1 MTLSFTTS
9 STFTKT
15 HADYLASKVAAD
27 LQQIQAFYDH
37 PSNQRINDYIDELV
51 ILLLNGCLKMVEYG
65 FVKGSSWVLVAR
77 YSARFETI
85 GATDER
91 PGRIPGNANVAGAT
105 WASFLEYNSRWSQIS
120 RSERDDIQA
129 ILPFQRVGGSE
140 PSLGVGGSDLQRT
153 YSRNGVALDR
163 GVYRTQ

>member
-1 MTLSFTTS
+1 MTFSLTTS

-15 HADYLASKVAAD
+15 HADYIASKVATD

-37 PSNQRINDYIDELV
+37 PSNQQINDYIDELV

-65 FVKGSSWVLVAR
+65 FVKDSGWVLVAR

-85 GATDER
+85 GAIDER
-91 PGRIPGNANVAGAT
+91 PGRIPANANVAGAT
-105 WASFLEYNSRWSQIS
+105 WASFLEYNSRWSQM
-120 RSERDDIQA
+120 SEAERADIQA
-129 ILPFQRVGGSE
+129 LLPFQRVSGSE
-140 PSLGVGGSDLQRT
+140 PSVGVGGSDFQRT

-163 GVYRTQ
+163 GVYRAQ